1 MAKKDDE
8 DYYIISPMTKKGDEY
23 YVSLNDLL
31 KKVMYSK
38 LKLTSNSVFKR

>member
-1 MAKKDDE
+1 MRDE
-8 DYYIISPMTKKGDEY
+8 LVN
-23 YVSLNDLL
+23 VSLNYLL

>member
-1 MAKKDDE
+1 MRDE
-8 DYYIISPMTKKGDEY
+8 LVN
-23 YVSLNDLL
+23 VSLNALL